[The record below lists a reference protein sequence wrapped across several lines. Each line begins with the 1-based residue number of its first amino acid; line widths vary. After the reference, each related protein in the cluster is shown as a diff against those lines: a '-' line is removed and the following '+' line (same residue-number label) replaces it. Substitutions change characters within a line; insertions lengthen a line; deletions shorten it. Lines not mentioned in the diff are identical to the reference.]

1 MTDTYT
7 TAQVAEVVQI
17 PLRKVISFV
26 ERGYIEPSIQDAAG
40 HGSKRLWN
48 YNDLIRCA
56 VIAQLLDQF
65 TVDYIRAMAR
75 HLKQDEHIGR
85 DWLWLL
91 YISQNNPAITIGELV
106 VLKIEKSKDGS
117 LFPGKT
123 FETNC
128 FKDIMTTSVQL
139 FIDFFYIQAMV
150 EDRVSRL

>member
-7 TAQVAEVVQI
+7 TAQVAEVAQI

-56 VIAQLLDQF
+56 VIALLLDQF
-65 TVDYIRAMAR
+65 TVDYIRAVAR
-75 HLKQDEHIGR
+75 DLKQDEHIGP

-91 YISQNNPAITIGELV
+91 YISQNNPAISIGKLGAV
-106 VLKIEKSKDGS
+106 KIEKSKDGALS
-117 LFPGKT
+117 PGKRY
-123 FETNC
+123 ETKY
-128 FKDIMTTSVQL
+128 FKDVMTTSVQL
-139 FIDFFYIQAMV
+139 FIDFFYIHAVV